1 MRTINTTNSSGPVN
15 TLVSAGPR
23 RLANMLLDLR
33 RLPLT
38 LKIGALIL
46 AFYFAVALTARL
58 WAPYD
63 YNKIGTG
70 IPLSTSSPD
79 HLFGTDQLG
88 RDVFSRVVL
97 GTDMVLFLS
106 LTSTLLSTIVGGL
119 IGLVSGLVGG
129 WFDQVLMRLFDALIS
144 IPFLVLGLLII
155 SSAGPDLSGNFA
167 ILILVIVVVYA
178 PRTARM
184 ARAVA
189 IDLVTRDYV
198 TVARARGESVL
209 SIVWRELS
217 PNAVGTLLVE
227 FGVRAGYAPI
237 FIGSLSFLG
246 FGVRPPLPEWG
257 LMISEN
263 RSAIISSPLT
273 VFAPGMALAVLVIGL
288 NLFTD
293 GLSRVFGRTHTV

>member
-1 MRTINTTNSSGPVN
+1 M
-15 TLVSAGPR
+15 
-23 RLANMLLDLR
+23 
-33 RLPLT
+33 T
-38 LKIGALIL
+38 LKVGALIL
-46 AFYFAVALTARL
+46 LFYLLVALTGRF

-63 YNKIGTG
+63 YNKVGTG
-70 IPLSTSSPD
+70 LPLAAPSPE
-79 HLFGTDQLG
+79 HPFGTDQLG

-97 GTDMVLFLS
+97 GTDEVLFLA
-106 LTSTLLSTIVGGL
+106 LTSTLISTILGGL
-119 IGLVSGLVGG
+119 LGLLSGLVGG
-129 WFDQVLMRLFDALIS
+129 WFDQALMRLFDALIS

-155 SSAGPDLSGNFA
+155 SAAGPELSGNFA
-167 ILILVIVVVYA
+167 ILILVVVVVYA

-189 IDLVTRDYV
+189 VDLVTRDFV
-198 TVARARGESVL
+198 TVARARGEPVW
-209 SIVWRELS
+209 SIVWRELT
-217 PNAVGTLLVE
+217 PNAVGVLLVE

-263 RSAIISSPLT
+263 RSAIISAPLT
-273 VFAPGMALAVLVIGL
+273 VFAPGIALAILVISL

-293 GLSRVFGRTHTV
+293 GLSRVYGRTHNR